1 MNIPEPVLHS
11 VHRVHRE
18 HREHRERRGQR
29 AVVVACSSFIASLVL
44 FALPA
49 PLAHA
54 QPADATPYSEK
65 AVAEPFQH
73 DLTAANASVGASLNT
88 GNTDSMQLNVGAGF
102 QMVRG
107 HHGLSLNMDFA
118 YGRANLPNDMLE
130 RQVDTVRNLRTR
142 GRYDLFMTPL
152 DALFLAGSYR
162 WDPFAGLDAREEG
175 QVGYLRNFFKEDK
188 HRFWG
193 ELGYDLTYDNYDPD
207 PLPDPD
213 NMGRFLKGHAY
224 VHSGRLFLGYDNQ
237 INSEVQLLTGVEGLL
252 NVEHPKDFRF
262 NWDLALRSS
271 IVSRLQVELKFSMQ
285 LDTEPVP
292 NHRKVDAQTRANLIY
307 TLI

>member
-11 VHRVHRE
+11 V
-18 HREHRERRGQR
+18 RRGGR
-29 AVVVACSSFIASLVL
+29 AVVVACSILLA
-44 FALPA
+44 A
-49 PLAHA
+49 PVMLAHA

-65 AVAEPFQH
+65 AVAEAFQK
-73 DLTAANASVGASLNT
+73 DLTAANASIGASLNS
-88 GNTDSMQLNVGAGF
+88 GNTDAMQLNVGAGF

-107 HHGLSLNMDFA
+107 HHGLSLSMDFA
-118 YGRANLPNDMLE
+118 YGRANLPNDAVD
-130 RQVDTVRNLRTR
+130 RQVDTARNLRTR
-142 GRYDLFMTPL
+142 GRYDLFLTPM

-175 QVGYLRNFFKEDK
+175 QVGYLRNIFKEDK

-207 PLPDPD
+207 PLPDPN
-213 NMGRFLKGHAY
+213 NMGRYLKGHAY
-224 VHSGRLFLGYDNQ
+224 THSARLFLGYDNQ
-237 INSEVQLLTGVEGLL
+237 INSAVQLLTGLEGLL

-262 NWDLALRSS
+262 NWDVALRSS
-271 IVSRLQVELKFSMQ
+271 IVSRLQLELKFAMQ

-292 NHRKVDAQTRANLIY
+292 GKGKLDAQTRANLIY